1 MLPDGLGAQGHAS
14 TAPSLWRRASV
25 YDGPVTLPGA
35 LAWRGLGTSAAIMV
49 ASLAVTTA
57 AVYLIQ
63 DRAGVPDA
71 STLYLLAVA
80 LVAYLRGSWAAV
92 GAAVG
97 AFLTYNFLFLPP
109 RFTFQVS
116 DPQHILTLA
125 LLLSVGVGIGRLTGL
140 QRDQAQRSER
150 REREARALF
159 GISRAITS
167 AKQMK
172 DALPALVA
180 GLAADARMARV
191 WIGLGSTWAQEQVV
205 AASDPTANARGSGP
219 HSVLRRGSD
228 QGQPAWVRLSP
239 PGPPVARRDS
249 LALYRL
255 ELADGNETIGSLWAA
270 RDPRLGPPT
279 AEETRL
285 LAAAADQIGQGIMR
299 DRLSEQ
305 ATELEVARRSEELKT
320 ALLDSVS
327 HDLRTPLAT
336 IRATAGTLADPTVA
350 LAPDEGRAMAREI
363 DAEADRLARLV
374 GGLLDM
380 SRIAGGALQTS
391 PEPMPVGEIVMP
403 AAQRA
408 RAGLGHRPVQ
418 MTIPDDLPAVA
429 VDPVLANQVLDNL
442 LENVTRHTPAD
453 ALLRISAERDGEAV
467 RLRVEDAGPG
477 VPPEAMAHLFEKFYR
492 VPARRGAARQ
502 GTGLGLAVVKGLAE
516 AMGGTVAASRSAL
529 GGLAIDVRL
538 PLAGEP
544 PE

>member
-1 MLPDGLGAQGHAS
+1 MTLRGA
-14 TAPSLWRRASV
+14 V
-25 YDGPVTLPGA
+25 
-35 LAWRGLGTSAAIMV
+35 AWRALGISLAIVV
-49 ASLAVTTA
+49 ASLAISTA
-57 AVYLIQ
+57 AVFLVQ

-92 GAAVG
+92 STAVG

-116 DPQHILTLA
+116 DPQHILTLLI
-125 LLLSVGVGIGRLTGL
+125 LLAVGVGIGRLTGL

-150 REREARALF
+150 REHEARSLF

-172 DALPALVA
+172 DALPVLIA
-180 GLAADARMARV
+180 GLVADARMARV
-191 WIGLGSTWAQEQVV
+191 WIGLGSTWAQEHVV
-205 AASDPTANARGSGP
+205 ASSDPTADAPASGP
-219 HSVLRRGSD
+219 HSLLRRGSD
-228 QGQPAWVRLSP
+228 QGQTAWVRLSP
-239 PGPPVARRDS
+239 PGPPVGRRDS

-255 ELADGNETIGSLWAA
+255 ELADAGETIGSLWAA
-270 RDPRLGPPT
+270 RDPRQGAPT
-279 AEETRL
+279 GEETRL

-305 ATELEVARRSEELKT
+305 ATELEVARRSEELKA

-350 LAPDEGRAMAREI
+350 LAADEGRAMARDI

-374 GGLLDM
+374 SGLLDM

-391 PEPMPVGEIVMP
+391 PEPMPVSEIVVP
-403 AAQRA
+403 AVQRA
-408 RAGLGHRPVQ
+408 RAGLGQRPVEV
-418 MTIPDDLPAVA
+418 TIPDLPAVA
-429 VDPVLANQVLDNL
+429 VDPVLANQVIDNL
-442 LENVTRHTPAD
+442 LENVIRHTPPD
-453 ALLRISAERDGEAV
+453 ALVRITAERDGAAV
-467 RLRVEDAGPG
+467 RVRVEDAGPG
-477 VPPEAMAHLFEKFYR
+477 VPPEAIAHLFEKFYR
-492 VPARRGAARQ
+492 VPARRGPARQ

-516 AMGGTVAASRSAL
+516 AMGGSVAASHSAL
-529 GGLAIDVRL
+529 GGLAVDVWL
-538 PLAGEP
+538 PLAGERPDPAP